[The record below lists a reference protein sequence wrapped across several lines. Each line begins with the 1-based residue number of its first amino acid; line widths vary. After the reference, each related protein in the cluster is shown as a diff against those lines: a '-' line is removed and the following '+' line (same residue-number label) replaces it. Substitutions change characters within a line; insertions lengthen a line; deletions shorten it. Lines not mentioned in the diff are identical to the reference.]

1 MGFRRVSVP
10 ELVDGTGAYIA
21 VRVRHLVAET
31 GTHGIH
37 GLDGLGNDLRS
48 DAVARKFCN
57 LEFHI
62 RLFSIKFNILT
73 VALMAAS
80 AWSESTPRVLK
91 SFPCQSQEMVVSTRA
106 SVFPPGGIFTT

>member
-1 MGFRRVSVP
+1 MGLGRI
-10 ELVDGTGAYIA
+10 G
-21 VRVRHLVAET
+21 VAET
-31 GTHGIH
+31 VDGASAHIPVGVGNLVSETGAHGVH
-37 GLDGLGNDLRS
+37 DLDGLGHDLRA
-48 DAVARKFCN
+48 DAVAGEFCN

-91 SFPCQSQEMVVSTRA
+91 PLPCQSQEMVVSTRA
-106 SVFPPGGIFTT
+106 SVLPPGGIFTT